1 VAATLESVKKAIG
14 KKSSSLAFAWL
25 ADLERKAGKPDVAL
39 DTVNTGLTYLRDYL
53 PGLLVRS
60 AIYFDLERY
69 DDVIESCEAIVKKD
83 PFCIA
88 AWRRLGAAYQKKNQ
102 IGKRNF
108 CYRMVHDMDPLDSFW
123 KEEYNF
129 VPPEDIVP
137 EEDSSVVEGNEI
149 SETQDVQNVQEESF
163 EMPPELAV
171 STPPDLENEDPFSLL
186 TNLLPSDEDGMQD
199 TSLESLESSLD
210 DVMEVISEKEETLPE
225 YFGGDDIS
233 ETDVSS
239 AFSSMFGMDD
249 ELPSEKPVSPF
260 ASFEIPTSI
269 DDEEDASE
277 PEPEV
282 SIPEEPKLSSLVEEE
297 KPQSLSSAFDDIFG
311 ADELPEEKFDSDDFT
326 SGFEKSSSA
335 EAPSFEESI
344 SDDFTSGFEKSS
356 SVETPSFEESISDDF
371 TSGFEKSSSV
381 EAPSIEESISDD
393 FTSGFEKSSS
403 VETPSF
409 EESIS
414 DDFTS
419 GFEKSSSV
427 EAPSFEESI
436 SDDFTS
442 GFEKSSSVEA
452 PSIEDSGVDIAPQKE
467 ESLIDQ
473 IKESDDILPEIKSSS
488 NKAEPQKA
496 ADEFIS
502 AVDSSL
508 SALFGEDDLDLP
520 QEKESAP
527 TDVSKNSIENSFT
540 ALFGEDDDLVLP
552 SKDAEQKEKNDGTL
566 FHSLEEDVDSS
577 FESLFGKEDDSFELK
592 KDSPASSYSQP
603 VPPLNPVEVGNE
615 ISGAFATLFSSDED
629 DDLPEE
635 KPQERDGVDFLMSG
649 DSDDEMAVAL
659 MKNPSASLDQDE
671 VVLDEN
677 LNTKTLAEI
686 YYEQGLYSKALNI
699 YQDLARKNPSD
710 SEIQKRLS
718 DIQRQV
724 NEKYGDL

>member
-1 VAATLESVKKAIG
+1 MAATLESVKKAIG

-381 EAPSIEESISDD
+381 EAPSIE
-393 FTSGFEKSSS
+393 
-403 VETPSF
+403 
-409 EESIS
+409 
-414 DDFTS
+414 
-419 GFEKSSSV
+419 
-427 EAPSFEESI
+427 
-436 SDDFTS
+436 
-442 GFEKSSSVEA
+442 
-452 PSIEDSGVDIAPQKE
+452 DSGVDIAPQKE

>member
-1 VAATLESVKKAIG
+1 MAATLESVKKAIG

-326 SGFEKSSSA
+326 SGFEKSSS
-335 EAPSFEESI
+335 
-344 SDDFTSGFEKSS
+344 
-356 SVETPSFEESISDDF
+356 VET
-371 TSGFEKSSSV
+371 
-381 EAPSIEESISDD
+381 
-393 FTSGFEKSSS
+393 
-403 VETPSF
+403 
-409 EESIS
+409 
-414 DDFTS
+414 
-419 GFEKSSSV
+419 
-427 EAPSFEESI
+427 PSFEESI

>member
-381 EAPSIEESISDD
+381 EAPS
-393 FTSGFEKSSS
+393 
-403 VETPSF
+403 
-409 EESIS
+409 
-414 DDFTS
+414 
-419 GFEKSSSV
+419 
-427 EAPSFEESI
+427 FEESI